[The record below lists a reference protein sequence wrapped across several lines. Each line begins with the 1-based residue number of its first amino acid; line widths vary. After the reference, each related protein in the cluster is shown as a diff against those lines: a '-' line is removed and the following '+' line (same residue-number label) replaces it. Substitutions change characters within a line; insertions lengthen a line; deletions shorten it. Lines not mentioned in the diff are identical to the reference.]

1 MSLRQK
7 FENIAPLFEAGGK
20 YHKYYPIYE
29 MVETFVYGINQPTK
43 VAPHVRHD
51 LDLKRTMSYVVL
63 ATIPALLF
71 GLYNIGYQANTV
83 LQAMGV
89 TETEGWRG
97 IILNFIGYNPGN
109 VFANM
114 LHGLLYW
121 LPIYIMTLL
130 AGGICEVIF
139 SVVRKH
145 EVNEGFLVSSM
156 LYSLILPPDTP
167 LWMVAIGIIFGV
179 VIGKEVFGGTGK
191 NFLNPALVARA
202 FLYFAY
208 PASMSGDSVW
218 RVVNG
223 ADKIDGYSGA
233 TILGVGANEG
243 PAAFADY
250 GFTWWD
256 AFIGLVPGSIG
267 ETSTLAILI
276 GGAFLLGTKIGNWRM
291 VAGCMIGMVGVS
303 SLLNLIGSDTNPMFA
318 LPWHWH
324 LVAGGFAFGMIYM
337 VTEPVS
343 GSMTNTGR
351 WIYGALIG
359 AACVFI
365 RVINPAFPEG
375 MMLAILFGNIF
386 APLIDYAV
394 VKANITRRMQRHVQ

>member
-7 FENIAPLFEAGGK
+7 IENIAPLFEAGGK
-20 YHKYYPIYE
+20 YNKYYPIYE
-29 MVETFVYGINQPTK
+29 MVETFVYAINQPTK
-43 VAPHVRHD
+43 VAPHIRHD
-51 LDLKRTMSYVVL
+51 LDLKRTMIYVVL

-71 GLYNIGYQANTV
+71 GLYNVGYQANWV
-83 LQAMGV
+83 LQAMNV
-89 TETEGWRG
+89 TETEGWRS
-97 IILNFIGYNPGN
+97 IIMDSIGYNPN
-109 VFANM
+109 NMFAN
-114 LHGLLYW
+114 LIHGLLYW
-121 LPIYIMTLL
+121 LPIYVVTVV
-130 AGGICEVIF
+130 AGGVCEVVF
-139 SVVRKH
+139 SVIRKH
-145 EVNEGFLVSSM
+145 EVNEGFLVTSM

-167 LWMVAIGIIFGV
+167 LWMVAMGIIFGV
-179 VIGKEVFGGTGK
+179 IIGKEVFGGTGK

-223 ADKIDGYSGA
+223 TGAIDGYSGA
-233 TILGVGANEG
+233 TILGVGATEG
-243 PAAFADY
+243 PEAFASY

-256 AFIGLVPGSIG
+256 AFMGFVPGSIA
-267 ETSTLAILI
+267 ETSTFAILL
-276 GGAFLLGTKIGNWRM
+276 GGVFLLGSKIGNWRM
-291 VAGCMIGMVGVS
+291 VAGCMVGMVGIS

-318 LPWHWH
+318 LAWHWH
-324 LVAGGFAFGMIYM
+324 LVAGGFAFGMIFM

-359 AACVFI
+359 AVCVFI
-365 RVINPAFPEG
+365 RVVNPAFPEG

-394 VKANITRRMQRHVQ
+394 VKANIARRMQRHV